1 MNHVGPDAPSTS
13 LRAGPRLG
21 GAQGLP
27 VELPELRSGGRVE
40 VPGRYATMAC
50 CYNSA
55 VFRKILVVIT
65 GLAGAI
71 VCPAQEASPPPKPQV
86 KVHMLNVCA
95 PSPEEQQEIASALS
109 RVPAKPSFSPDF
121 EVDRG
126 RSVLDP
132 SANPLITGNSTPM
145 SSDTASADFV
155 RIRHDFTGQ
164 SIFSTVQYSFSRD
177 SKQMVETL
185 VFRVREAKDL
195 LQISIE
201 DSASTVTTAAAM
213 LGAGTPASRI
223 RLERFGKSSVVLA
236 RCSGEGE
243 GPAPDQSTYEPLF
256 ASASAVLSDYR
267 RILGAKAT
275 VPAELARVGGLGVAT
290 KPPAKKLSTPDHK

>member
-1 MNHVGPDAPSTS
+1 M
-13 LRAGPRLG
+13 
-21 GAQGLP
+21 
-27 VELPELRSGGRVE
+27 
-40 VPGRYATMAC
+40 
-50 CYNSA
+50 
-55 VFRKILVVIT
+55 FRKILVIAT
-65 GLAGAI
+65 GLAGAL
-71 VCPAQEASPPPKPQV
+71 VCSAQEASPPVKPQV

-109 RVPAKPSFSPDF
+109 HVPAKPSFSPDF

-126 RSVLDP
+126 RSLLDP
-132 SANPLITGNSTPM
+132 GANPLIAANNAPM
-145 SSDTASADFV
+145 PSGTASADFV

-164 SIFSTVQYSFSRD
+164 SVYSTVQYSFSRD

-195 LQISIE
+195 LQVSIE
-201 DSASTVTTAAAM
+201 DSASTVTTATAM

-243 GPAPDQSTYEPLF
+243 GPPPDQSAYEPLF

-267 RILGAKAT
+267 RILGAKAA
-275 VPAELARVGGLGVAT
+275 VPAELTRIGGLGVAT
-290 KPPAKKLSTPDHK
+290 KPPAKQLGTREHH